1 MKDSA
6 APVSHEDIDPESV
19 AVHDWRVNRLTGLGL
34 PRRMA
39 ELVADRVDWHEVARL
54 VQHGCPASL
63 AIAIVEGYCPATAAR
78 PALTRTG
85 RPRARWPG

>member
-1 MKDSA
+1 MRNSA
-6 APVSHEDIDPESV
+6 TAVSHEDIDPESG

-34 PRRMA
+34 SRPVA

-63 AIAIVEGYCPATAAR
+63 AIAIVE
-78 PALTRTG
+78 
-85 RPRARWPG
+85 